1 MHLRSH
7 LLINNCDRL
16 RTLRQLEA
24 VWDLSS
30 AASHF
35 SESVSPPR
43 FKRSDG
49 NLMFEGYRYLGL
61 REIPLTEVQKKIP
74 ARKIEIMIRVRER
87 ERERERGAYG
97 TTFRISCTICT
108 VCVCVCVCVCVFTV
122 SSSAFFPAGSKV
134 VYAVSAGGGSPHIFH
149 LTTSS
154 L

>member
-24 VWDLSS
+24 VWDLTS

-49 NLMFEGYRYLGL
+49 NLMFERFLGTAGLQIFRPL
-61 REIPLTEVQKKIP
+61 RDP
-74 ARKIEIMIRVRER
+74 A
-87 ERERERGAYG
+87 
-97 TTFRISCTICT
+97 
-108 VCVCVCVCVCVFTV
+108 
-122 SSSAFFPAGSKV
+122 
-134 VYAVSAGGGSPHIFH
+134 H
-149 LTTSS
+149 
-154 L
+154 